1 MAENVTE
8 AELTALGAEVGQAL
22 AGAGVMLA
30 TAESCTGG
38 WVGRAITSVSGSAN
52 WYERGFITYS
62 EAAKREMLGV
72 SAEVLQQHGAVSE
85 PTARAMAQ
93 GALAH
98 SHAQVA
104 LAVTGIAGPTGGSED
119 KPVGMVWFAWAAN
132 GRPTQAVCH
141 MLDGD
146 RETIRR
152 QSVAI
157 ALRGLLNVLTGGNV
171 AKATG

>member
-8 AELTALGAEVGQAL
+8 AELTALSAEVGQAL
-22 AGAGVMLA
+22 AVARLMLA

-62 EAAKREMLGV
+62 ETAKQEMLGV
-72 SAEVLQQHGAVSE
+72 PAELLEQHGAVSE
-85 PTARAMAQ
+85 PTARAMAE

-104 LAVTGIAGPTGGSED
+104 LAVTGIAGPTGGSER
-119 KPVGMVWFAWAAN
+119 KPVGMVWFAWAAQ
-132 GRPTQAVCH
+132 GRPTEAICYRF
-141 MLDGD
+141 DGD
-146 RETIRR
+146 REAIRR
-152 QSVAI
+152 QSVAV
-157 ALRGLLNVLTGGNV
+157 ALRGVLKLLTGDHAVN
-171 AKATG
+171 APA

>member
-1 MAENVTE
+1 MAEKVTD
-8 AELTALGAEVGQAL
+8 AELTALSAEVGQAL

-62 EAAKREMLGV
+62 ETAKQEMLGV
-72 SAEVLQQHGAVSE
+72 SAEVLERHGAVSE
-85 PTARAMAQ
+85 PTVRAMAE

-98 SHAQVA
+98 SHAQIS
-104 LAVTGIAGPTGGSED
+104 LAVTGVAGPTGGSEH
-119 KPVGMVWFAWAAN
+119 KPVGMVWFAWAAH

-146 RETIRR
+146 REAIRR
-152 QSVAI
+152 QSAAI
-157 ALRGLLNVLTGGNV
+157 ALRGLLKSLIGGDPT
-171 AKATG
+171 APA